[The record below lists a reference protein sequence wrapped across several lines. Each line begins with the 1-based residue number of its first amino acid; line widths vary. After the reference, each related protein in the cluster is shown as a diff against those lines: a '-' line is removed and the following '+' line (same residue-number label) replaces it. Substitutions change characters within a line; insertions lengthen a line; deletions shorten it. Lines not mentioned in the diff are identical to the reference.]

1 MFGIS
6 FRIRDKNRRRLKHK
20 NLDFK
25 KFAYRPID
33 VVVRLKL
40 LFINHV
46 FVVAQL
52 IPVVLILHVHDLS
65 ALVLFILHYLHAF
78 LIIVLSL
85 SYLLSSLL
93 LYHRLLLLSLHQNGV
108 GLHIDR
114 DNQGGESVAT
124 DNAAIV
130 HDVLRSYLPIVG
142 FKVNYLSSPV
152 NLNQA

>member
-1 MFGIS
+1 MRFQI
-6 FRIRDKNRRRLKHK
+6 
-20 NLDFK
+20 
-25 KFAYRPID
+25 FAYRPID
-33 VVVRLKL
+33 VVVRLEL

-65 ALVLFILHYLHAF
+65 ALVLFILHHLHA
-78 LIIVLSL
+78 LLVVVLPL
-85 SYLLSSLL
+85 SYLLSPLL
-93 LYHRLLLLSLHQNGV
+93 LHHRLLLLSLHQDGI

-114 DNQGGESVAT
+114 DYQGRESVAA

-130 HDVLRSYLPIVG
+130 HDVLGSNLPIIG

-152 NLNQA
+152 NLNKPLIAVFEIPHFQAVRKRKSG